1 MGTVQV
7 PTIFVVCKV
16 KGDKNIALAFS
27 QTRGEVMLEKVTF
40 PPETELPQLRWDN
53 SKAMFVS
60 LR

>member
-1 MGTVQV
+1 MDTVQV

-27 QTRGEVMLEKVTF
+27 QTRGEVVLEKVTF
-40 PPETELPQLRWDN
+40 PPETQLPQLRWDN
-53 SKAMFVS
+53 SEAMFVS